1 MKRVMLLL
9 AFAFSFVLGI
19 GLGSISHSAAEEV
32 KLIADEGEGQDQMC
46 ADVFRNSVIVGVH
59 SNVSLAKIYVHD
71 GKKWKERAELTA
83 AVVAD
88 NFGFSVAINGPR
100 VRGAANIAIVGAP
113 QHDGAG
119 DDSGAAYVFTRSG
132 DSWKRGVKLVADDAA
147 AADTFGYAV
156 SIDRNTAIVGSPK
169 HDAAGSNSGA
179 AYIFAGDDFWNQQAK
194 LVPKD
199 LEGRDTFGA
208 SVFVRARTA
217 VVGAPAHTH
226 SGIKSAGAAYV
237 FVREGETW
245 REQAKLTPDDAAKR
259 DRFGHSVAMNIS
271 SDTIIVGA
279 PFHDT
284 ERGVDAGAAYIFALD
299 GDTWKQQAKLT
310 IKSAGENNQLG
321 SGVATTGKIAILG
334 AKRRDEGDR
343 ASGAAYAFV
352 RVDGVWEEREQVTP
366 LVPIKQGL
374 FGFWVAMSENTVVI
388 SAHSENIAG
397 PGGFGA
403 DGAAAYVYNSIE
415 DFGTPP
421 FAVEP
426 FGLRLTTLGQVK
438 RTALYQNFPNPFN
451 PETWMPYRLVVEAPV
466 TFRIYNVQGQLT
478 RELNLGTQKAGG
490 YLTRQTAAYWDGR
503 DGVGETVSSG
513 VYFYTLQAGPF
524 QATRRMLILK

>member
-1 MKRVMLLL
+1 MKTVQFILISL
-9 AFAFSFVLGI
+9 VLGI
-19 GLGSISHSAAEEV
+19 GLGYISHSADEEV
-32 KLIADEGEGQDQMC
+32 MLIADEGEGQNQMC

-59 SNVSLAKIYVHD
+59 SNVGLAKIYVRD

-83 AVVAD
+83 KIGAAAVAD

-132 DSWKRGVKLVADDAA
+132 DSWKRAKLVADDAA

-179 AYIFAGDDFWNQQAK
+179 AYIFAGDDSWIQQAK

-199 LEGRDTFGA
+199 LEGRDSFGA
-208 SVFVRARTA
+208 SVFVRERTA

-226 SGIKSAGAAYV
+226 GGIKSAGAAYV

-245 REQAKLTPDDAAKR
+245 REQAKLTPDDAAQR
-259 DRFGHSVAMNIS
+259 DRFGHSVAMSIS

-284 ERGVDAGAAYIFALD
+284 ERGADAGAAYIFALD
-299 GDTWKQQAKLT
+299 GDTWKQQAKLM
-310 IKSAGENNQLG
+310 IKSAREGDQLG

-334 AKRRDEGDR
+334 AKSRDGG
-343 ASGAAYAFV
+343 APSSGAAYAFV
-352 RVDGVWEEREQVTP
+352 RVDGVWEEREQVMP

-388 SAHSENIAG
+388 SAHIDPRPLAHER
-397 PGGFGA
+397 A
-403 DGAAAYVYNSIE
+403 DGTAAFVYNSIE

>member
-1 MKRVMLLL
+1 MKTVQFILISL
-9 AFAFSFVLGI
+9 VLGI
-19 GLGSISHSAAEEV
+19 GLGSISHSADEEV
-32 KLIADEGEGQDQMC
+32 MLIADEGEGQNQMC

-59 SNVSLAKIYVHD
+59 SNVGLAKIYVRD

-83 AVVAD
+83 KIGAAAVAD

-119 DDSGAAYVFTRSG
+119 DDSGAAYIFSRSG
-132 DSWKRGVKLVADDAA
+132 DSWKRAKLVADDAA
-147 AADTFGYAV
+147 AVDTFGYAV

-179 AYIFAGDDFWNQQAK
+179 AYIFAGDDSWNQQAK

-199 LEGRDTFGA
+199 LEGRDTFGT
-208 SVFVRARTA
+208 SVFVRERTA

-245 REQAKLTPDDAAKR
+245 REQAKLTPDDAAQR
-259 DRFGHSVAMNIS
+259 DRFGHSVAMSMS

-284 ERGVDAGAAYIFALD
+284 ERGVDAGAAYIFALV
-299 GDTWKQQAKLT
+299 GDTWKQQAKLM
-310 IKSAGENNQLG
+310 IKSAREGDQLG

-334 AKRRDEGDR
+334 AKGRDEGDV

-366 LVPIKQGL
+366 LVPIKQGF

-388 SAHSENIAG
+388 SAHIWPRPLAHER
-397 PGGFGA
+397 A
-403 DGAAAYVYNSIE
+403 DGAAAFVYNSIE

-478 RELNLGTQKAGG
+478 RELNLGTQKSGG